1 MMKNYQYSGDL
12 EIFEQIIEIKEN
24 VTRIIF
30 ISK

>member
-12 EIFEQIIEIKEN
+12 EIFERIIEIKEN